1 MPELPETET
10 MARQLDA
17 AVSGRTIERVTVKK
31 PDVIREVSPAVFRK
45 RLVGAKFLKSWRRAK
60 LVISDLNTGD
70 RILMQPRFTGGWT
83 IDDGRLDKSA
93 LKYSTLA
100 FFLDDG
106 RSIHYCDT
114 RRLGTVAL
122 MNQERFDEYTGALGI
137 EPLDRAFTA
146 SHLWGLFS
154 STHQAV
160 KRALMDQKKVVGVG
174 NIYANEALW
183 TARIDPSRDASTLTK
198 DEVKL
203 LHRSVVT
210 ILRAAI
216 RMRGTSFRDYRDTSG
231 EKGGFEDRLKAYGR
245 EGLPCPRCGA
255 KMVGTHEI
263 DGRQTVLCV
272 RCQS

>member
-1 MPELPETET
+1 

-31 PDVIREVSPAVFRK
+31 ADVIREVSPATFRK
-45 RLVGAKFLKSWRRAK
+45 RLVGAKFLRSWRRAK
-60 LVISDLNTGD
+60 LVISDLSTGE

-83 IDDGRLDKSA
+83 IDDGKLDRAA

-100 FFLDDG
+100 LFLDDG
-106 RSIHYCDT
+106 RVLHYCDT

-122 MNQERFDEYTGALGI
+122 MGQKRFEEYTGALGI
-137 EPLDRAFTA
+137 EPLDRSFTA
-146 SHLWGLFS
+146 SHLSSVFG

-160 KRALMDQKKVVGVG
+160 KRALMDQKKIVGVG

-183 TARIDPSRDASTLTK
+183 AARIDPSRDASTLSK
-198 DEVKL
+198 DEIKL
-203 LHRSVVT
+203 LHKSVVT
-210 ILRAAI
+210 VLREAI
-216 RMRGTSFRDYRDTSG
+216 KMNGTSFRDYRDTSG
-231 EKGGFEDRLKAYGR
+231 EKGGFVDRLNAYGR
-245 EGLPCPRCGA
+245 EGLPCPRCGS

-272 RCQS
+272 RCQN

>member
-31 PDVIREVSPAVFRK
+31 ADVIREVSTATFK
-45 RLVGAKFLKSWRRAK
+45 RRLTGASFLRSWRRAK
-60 LVISDLNTGD
+60 LVISDLSTGD
-70 RILMQPRFTGGWT
+70 RILMQPRFTGAWT
-83 IDDGRLDKSA
+83 IDNGKLDPAA

-106 RSIHYCDT
+106 RAVHYCDT

-122 MNQERFDEYTGALGI
+122 MGQKRFEEYTGALGI

-146 SHLWGLFS
+146 SHLSELFG

-160 KRALMDQKKVVGVG
+160 KRALMDQKKIVGVG

-183 TARIDPSRDASTLTK
+183 TARIDPSRDASTLTR

-210 ILRAAI
+210 VLREAI
-216 RMRGTSFRDYRDTSG
+216 KMNGTSFRDYRDTSG
-231 EKGGFEDRLKAYGR
+231 AKGGFVDRLNAYGR
-245 EGLPCPRCGA
+245 EGLPCPRCGSR
-255 KMVGTHEI
+255 MVGTHEI

-272 RCQS
+272 RCQH

>member
-17 AVSGRTIERVTVKK
+17 AVSGRTIQRVTVRKS
-31 PDVIREVSPAVFRK
+31 DVIREVSAATFRK
-45 RLVGAKFLKSWRRAK
+45 KLVGARFLRSWRRAK
-60 LVISDLNTGD
+60 LVISDLSTGD
-70 RILMQPRFTGGWT
+70 RILMQPRFTGAWT
-83 IDDGRLDKSA
+83 IDNGKLDPAA

-100 FFLDDG
+100 LFLDDG
-106 RSIHYCDT
+106 RALHYCDT

-122 MNQERFDEYTGALGI
+122 MNQKRFEEYTGALGI

-146 SHLWGLFS
+146 SHLSGVFS

-160 KRALMDQKKVVGVG
+160 KRALMDQKKIVGVG

-183 TARIDPSRDASTLTK
+183 AARIDPSRDASTLSES
-198 DEVKL
+198 EVKL

-210 ILRAAI
+210 VLREAI
-216 RMRGTSFRDYRDTSG
+216 KMRGTSFRDYRDTSG
-231 EKGGFEDRLKAYGR
+231 EKGGFVDRLNAYGR
-245 EGLPCPRCGA
+245 EGLPCSRCGSR
-255 KMVGTHEI
+255 MVGTHEI

-272 RCQS
+272 RCQH

>member
-17 AVSGRTIERVTVKK
+17 AVSGRTIERVTVRKA
-31 PDVIREVSPAVFRK
+31 DVIREVSPATFRK
-45 RLVGAKFLKSWRRAK
+45 RLVGAKILRSWRRAK
-60 LVISDLNTGD
+60 LVISDLSTGD
-70 RILMQPRFTGGWT
+70 RVLMQPRFTGAWI
-83 IDDGRLDKSA
+83 IDDGKLNPAA

-106 RSIHYCDT
+106 RAVHYCDT

-122 MNQERFDEYTGALGI
+122 MRQKRFEEYTGALGI
-137 EPLDRAFTA
+137 EPLDRSFTA
-146 SHLWGLFS
+146 AHLSGVFS

-160 KRALMDQKKVVGVG
+160 KRALMDQKKIVGVG

-183 TARIDPSRDASTLTK
+183 AARIDPSRDASTLTK

-203 LHRSVVT
+203 LHKSVVT
-210 ILRAAI
+210 VLREAI
-216 RMRGTSFRDYRDTSG
+216 KMNGTSFRDYRDTSG
-231 EKGGFEDRLKAYGR
+231 EKGGFVDRLNAYGR
-245 EGLPCPRCGA
+245 AGLPCARCGSR
-255 KMVGTHEI
+255 MVGTHLI
-263 DGRQTVLCV
+263 DGRQTVLCT

>member
-17 AVSGRTIERVTVKK
+17 AVSGRTIERVTVRKG
-31 PDVIREVSPAVFRK
+31 DVIREVSQAVFKK
-45 RLVGAKFLKSWRRAK
+45 RLAGARILRSWRRAK
-60 LVISDLNTGD
+60 LVISDLSTGD

-83 IDDGRLDKSA
+83 IDDGKLDSSA

-100 FFLDDG
+100 LFLDDG
-106 RSIHYCDT
+106 RAIHYCDT

-122 MNQERFDEYTGALGI
+122 MKQKRFDEYTGALGI

-146 SHLWGLFS
+146 SHLSDVFS

-160 KRALMDQKKVVGVG
+160 KRALMDQKKIVGVG

-183 TARIDPSRDASTLTK
+183 AARIDPSRDASTLSR

-203 LHRSVVT
+203 LHRSVVS
-210 ILRAAI
+210 ILREAI
-216 RMRGTSFRDYRDTSG
+216 KMRGTSFRDYRDTTG
-231 EKGGFEDRLKAYGR
+231 AKGGFVDRLNAYGR
-245 EGLPCPRCGA
+245 EGHPCRNCGS
-255 KMVGTHEI
+255 KMVGTHEV

-272 RCQS
+272 RCQH